1 MGLQCKLNSQKEGL
15 TDPNVPQDFIMSQV

>member
-1 MGLQCKLNSQKEGL
+1 LQCKLNSQKEGL